1 MKWSLCAISCALA
14 LLLSLDAHAQ
24 HSRRSPIVE
33 AVRKTRDSIVTIKT
47 QRADGSDGATG
58 TGVVVDERGYLIT
71 SRHVIANAAKIKGH
85 LADGTIVTAQV
96 HAEETRT
103 DLAILKVKLD
113 KSISALP
120 LGPSSDLMVG
130 ETVIAVG
137 NPFGYTN
144 TVSTGIISALNRSIK
159 MPTGDTISGVIQINA
174 SINPGNS
181 GGPLLNING
190 ELVGI
195 NAALRDGAQGIAFA
209 INADMVKDMLNR
221 HLNSQKMANVRH
233 GLTCAE
239 RVTEE
244 GKQRQQVVVA
254 SVAPETP
261 AAQAGLAEGD
271 VIVCIAD
278 RAVVNRFDVERSF
291 WDRKPGEHVQLKV
304 LRKNNEVTI
313 ALTLGGTAKER
324 TAVAAKR

>member
-1 MKWSLCAISCALA
+1 MKWSLCAVSCVLI
-14 LLLSLDAHAQ
+14 LLLSLNVRAQ

-33 AVRKTRDSIVTIKT
+33 AVQKTRESIVTIKT
-47 QRADGSDGATG
+47 LRADGSDGTTG
-58 TGVVVDERGYLIT
+58 TGVVIDERGFLVT

-85 LADGTIVTAQV
+85 LADGTILTAQV

-103 DLAILKVKLD
+103 DLAILKVKHD
-113 KSISALP
+113 KSIPALP

-159 MPTGDTISGVIQINA
+159 MPTGDTITGVIQINA

-181 GGPLLNING
+181 GGPLLNVNG

-233 GLTCAE
+233 GLACAE
-239 RVTEE
+239 RVAEQ
-244 GKQRQQVVVA
+244 GKERQRVVVA
-254 SVAPETP
+254 AVAPETP

-271 VIVCIAD
+271 VILCIAD
-278 RAVVNRFDVERSF
+278 RTVANRFDVERSF
-291 WDRKPGEHVQLKV
+291 WDSKPGEHVKVRV
-304 LRKNNEVTI
+304 LRKNNEVTL
-313 ALTLGGTAKER
+313 ALTLTGPAKER
-324 TAVAAKR
+324 SAVAAQR